1 METSQQTQHL
11 DPLPDSNAS
20 GGGQPESQVSGGKL
34 SNGQGED
41 NLGLKDRYAIQSE
54 LGRGAMGVV
63 FKAHDR
69 LIGRTVALKTIAF
82 DTDRTSSAEC
92 LVREANAAG
101 SLDHP
106 NIITIY
112 DVVLERGVVYLSMQ
126 FVEGSTLAALLQSR
140 KVFALSALLAYADQ
154 ICQAVGF
161 AHQNGVIHRDLKP
174 SNLMLTAKG
183 TIKVLDFGIAQPS
196 KFRREESGAIVGT
209 PCYMA
214 PEQAAGKEVDQR
226 SDIFSLGAVFYELFT
241 GKKPFTG
248 DVQEVLKKLKHE
260 DPLPPSRFR
269 PSLPSGIEAIIMKA
283 MAKDPL
289 QRFQDCE
296 LMAAAFRKEARL
308 LQAGPQI
315 RIAASN
321 ITTNS
326 TSTSSSARESE
337 NAVAKGIA
345 GQVWA
350 GPGTGRGRRSSGLR
364 KIGIGVGAGL
374 LTVTLAVA
382 GGVWPRVKAWTGQA
396 PRPAEPSST
405 ETANHELAALER
417 LAHTGETPSAA
428 TLPAPEPAK
437 ETAPAPVRVAAT
449 DGALEILSVP
459 SGATVEIEGAAGQFG
474 ETPLKIDKLAPG
486 AYQVRLRKRGYGPEA
501 RTIQVSAGKRA
512 AMTVQFTAIQGFLTV
527 TSNPPGASV
536 WIAGKDTGKV
546 TPAQFT
552 LDPGEHNVVVR
563 KREYLDEST
572 TLKLAAGASTD
583 YSTSLR
589 AAGRTDNIKTVG
601 GLSKMFGG
609 GLGHDM
615 AQIEVKTEPKGARV
629 TINGRPLDKTTP
641 VVIQVEAGNYDLVLE
656 KNGYQSLVKSVSAG
670 AQGKFKISETL
681 SK

>member
-11 DPLPDSNAS
+11 DPLPDCNAPD
-20 GGGQPESQVSGGKL
+20 GGQPENQVPSSKL

-41 NLGLKDRYAIQSE
+41 NLGLKDRYMIQSE

-112 DVVLERGVVYLSMQ
+112 DVVLECGVIYLSMQ

-140 KVFALSALLAYADQ
+140 KAFALSALLAYADQ

-161 AHQNGVIHRDLKP
+161 AHQKGVIHRDLKP

-183 TIKVLDFGIAQPS
+183 TIKILDFGIAQPS
-196 KFRREESGAIVGT
+196 NFRPEESGCIAGT

-214 PEQAAGKEVDQR
+214 PEQAAGKGVDQR
-226 SDIFSLGAVFYELFT
+226 ADIFSLGAVFYELFT

-248 DVQEVLKKLKHE
+248 DVEEVLKKSRYE

-296 LMAAAFRKEARL
+296 LMAAAFQKEARL
-308 LQAGPQI
+308 LQADPQT

-321 ITTNS
+321 TSIKS
-326 TSTSSSARESE
+326 TSIPGSARESDK
-337 NAVAKGIA
+337 AVANGIA

-350 GPGTGRGRRSSGLR
+350 GPGTGRRSSGLR
-364 KIGIGVGAGL
+364 KIGIGLGGGL
-374 LTVTLAVA
+374 VAITLVMA
-382 GGVWPRVKAWTGQA
+382 GGVWPLMKAWTAQA
-396 PRPAEPSST
+396 PKAAAPSST
-405 ETANHELAALER
+405 ETANHELAALEH
-417 LAHTGETPSAA
+417 LAHTGEATSAA
-428 TLPAPEPAK
+428 TSPSPEPAT
-437 ETAPAPVRVAAT
+437 ETAPAPIRVAAT

-459 SGATVEIEGAAGQFG
+459 SGATVDIEGAAGQSG
-474 ETPLKIDKLAPG
+474 ETPLKIDKVAPG
-486 AYQVRLRKRGYGPEA
+486 TYQVRLRKRGYAPEA

-512 AMTVQFTAIQGFLTV
+512 AMTVQFTAIQGFLIV
-527 TSNPPGASV
+527 TSRPPGASI
-536 WIAGKDTGKV
+536 WIAGRDTGKV

-552 LDPGEHNVVVR
+552 LDPGEHIIVVR
-563 KREYLDEST
+563 KGEYLDEST

-583 YSTSLR
+583 YSPSLR
-589 AAGRTDNIKTVG
+589 AAGRTDNIRTVG

-609 GLGHDM
+609 GLARDM
-615 AQIEVKTEPKGARV
+615 AQIEVKTEPRGARV

-641 VVIQVEAGNYDLVLE
+641 VVIQVEAGNYDLMLE
-656 KNGYQSLVKSVSAG
+656 KNGYQSLVRSISAG
-670 AQGKFKISETL
+670 AQSKFKINETL